1 MHLNIGPSKWLQ
13 DSMKL
18 ALLTGYE
25 VQKDPIFS
33 SIMYTM
39 QLSQTLSIK
48 KKARIILEDSCVLIG
63 VVDDRGILGPNE
75 VYIQIRKETGGGGSS
90 TKAKKNQTSKFFEA
104 FKEVIN
110 ESEK

>member
-13 DSMKL
+13 DTMKL

-25 VQKDPIFS
+25 LQKDPLLS
-33 SIMYTM
+33 SVLYTM

-48 KKARIILEDSCVLIG
+48 KKARIFLEESCVLIG

-75 VYIQIRKETGGGGSS
+75 VYVKIRKESGGSS
-90 TKAKKNQTSKFFEA
+90 GGQGGKTKKN
-104 FKEVIN
+104 
-110 ESEK
+110 